1 MTRVTDQQSLRSLM
15 FSIQRNK
22 NSVDVLSEQLSS
34 GLKVRKPSDSNV
46 ASEISRFQQAL
57 DRISGFEKRIGSVR
71 SFLQFQDDALKESSD
86 ILVRAKEIAQ
96 QAANSTNNPEARRQL
111 AEEVFQIRD
120 HLASL
125 ANSTYQG
132 KYVWGGADD
141 DDPPF
146 DPATYTNPATGQ
158 ASRRFV
164 FDGEDGTAVFRS
176 VQVSDDLTV
185 TVNADGQATFEG
197 AIHALERLGRALSG
211 YATNPATGAPDGT
224 GNAYTF
230 PADFETQTQAIRDS
244 IDLIE
249 DARKNDILVQRVEI
263 GGKLRRLET
272 AESLMR
278 VSRVSGEEALSKLQ
292 DTDMTEAASQLSQIQ
307 IALQASYVVTNR
319 VLNLSVLDYL

>member
-1 MTRVTDQQSLRSLM
+1 MTRVTDQQTMRSLM
-15 FSIQRNK
+15 YSIQRNR
-22 NSVDVLSEQLSS
+22 NSVDILSEQLSS
-34 GLKVRKPSDSNV
+34 GLQVRKPSDSSA
-46 ASEISRFQQAL
+46 ASEISRFQQML

-71 SFLQFQDDALKESSD
+71 SFLQYQDDALSESSD

-96 QAANSTNNPEARRQL
+96 QAANSTNNPDARRQL
-111 AEEVFQIRD
+111 AEEVLQIRD

-125 ANSTYQG
+125 ANATYQG

-146 DPATYTNPATGQ
+146 DPQTYTNPATGA
-158 ASRRFV
+158 ASRRYV
-164 FDGEDGTAVFRS
+164 FDNEDGTDVFRS

-185 TVNADGQATFEG
+185 QVNADGEGTFAG
-197 AIHALERLGRALSG
+197 AIHALERLGRALMG

-230 PADFETQTQAIRDS
+230 PDDFETQTQAIRES

-249 DARKNDILVQRVEI
+249 DARKNDVLVQRVEI

-278 VSRVSGEEALSKLQ
+278 VSKVSGEEALSKLQ
-292 DTDMTEAASQLSQIQ
+292 DTDMTAAASQLSQIQ
-307 IALQASYVVTNR
+307 TALQASYAVTNR
-319 VLNLSVLDYL
+319 VLNLTILDYL